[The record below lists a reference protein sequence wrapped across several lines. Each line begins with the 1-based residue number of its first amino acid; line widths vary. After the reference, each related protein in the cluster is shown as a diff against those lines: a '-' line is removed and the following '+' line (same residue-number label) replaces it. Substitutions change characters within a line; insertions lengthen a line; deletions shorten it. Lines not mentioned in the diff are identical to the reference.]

1 MILRFIRMNILTIT
15 VTIRRIIISYNVN
28 IGLIIVERS
37 IGHTAAAIPSTNS
50 MLNILEPTTLPTAR
64 SFSPFFDATMD
75 VTSSGSDVPKATI
88 VSPISVSVIPSERAI
103 SVALSTTKS
112 PPSAIAVS
120 PAIMKKRHFGT
131 DILLPVSE
139 SSFSSS
145 SFLFFS
151 VLLTRIARYEINKI
165 TINGESYEITDRN
178 EIIMPYFKEV
188 KEDKEIIVSF
198 VKKIENPKTLDN
210 IMSYIGYAVLSI
222 IGLVISG
229 IVLIKN
235 KTQEKI

>member
-88 VSPISVSVIPSERAI
+88 VSPIRVSVIPSERAI

-120 PAIMKKRHFGT
+120 PAIIKETFRYGYFIPSVRIIIFKQ
-131 DILLPVSE
+131 
-139 SSFSSS
+139 
-145 SFLFFS
+145 FFS
-151 VLLTRIARYEINKI
+151 VFQCIINENCKI
-165 TINGESYEITDRN
+165 
-178 EIIMPYFKEV
+178 
-188 KEDKEIIVSF
+188 
-198 VKKIENPKTLDN
+198 
-210 IMSYIGYAVLSI
+210 
-222 IGLVISG
+222 
-229 IVLIKN
+229 
-235 KTQEKI
+235 